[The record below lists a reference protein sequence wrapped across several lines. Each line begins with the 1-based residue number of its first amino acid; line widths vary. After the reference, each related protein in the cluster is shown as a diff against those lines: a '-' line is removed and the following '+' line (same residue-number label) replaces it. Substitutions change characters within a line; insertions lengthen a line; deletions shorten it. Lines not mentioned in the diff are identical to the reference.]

1 MFATAQRNEHHG
13 CDRSAH
19 LAEGLEERVDVARLV
34 LRREHGE
41 ARRQQRVQR
50 AAEVALRTD
59 STSLLGLSHSP
70 PSHPPHNK
78 RRQGAQ
84 PAQGPHLVVAVLA
97 DDPGR
102 RGEDR
107 GDRRVVEL
115 PESHRGQ

>member
-1 MFATAQRNEHHG
+1 MVVTAQRNEKNG
-13 CDRSAH
+13 CDSSAH

-59 STSLLGLSHSP
+59 SDSLLGLLHNP
-70 PSHPPHNK
+70 PPHLPHNK

-84 PAQGPHLVVAVLA
+84 PAQGPHLIVAVLA

-115 PESHRGQ
+115 PEGHRGQ